1 MTDNIYIYPEKKY
14 IYRFRE
20 SSISNQKQ
28 YSINTNSYL
37 YALYIE
43 FNKNTYELKRYQM
56 SMNWIFTCLELIKVL
71 KYNSNNEISILVEQT
86 FLPTLLDRTLIIFL

>member
-1 MTDNIYIYPEKKY
+1 
-14 IYRFRE
+14 
-20 SSISNQKQ
+20 
-28 YSINTNSYL
+28 
-37 YALYIE
+37 
-43 FNKNTYELKRYQM
+43 M